1 MMIYRNQALKMN
13 LDHLLSSSCTVLKTF
28 LSTMG
33 TWLMLAEY
41 VSLCG
46 RTCQK
51 R

>member
-13 LDHLLSSSCTVLKTF
+13 LDHLLSLLLRILGKA
-28 LSTMG
+28 TMG